1 MYARTKRNASTSI
14 KFFIILQ
21 QAYPAKTKAVEAAIL
36 HSSMLCLSE
45 RLLNR
50 PVMSLRTGQ
59 AIATTTQAIINP
71 DNLKIEGFYCTDRF
85 DKSTLVLL
93 YQDIRDVVAQG
104 IVVNDHDAL
113 TDPKDLVRLKHIFE
127 IDYEVIGKRVVSTSG
142 TRLGKVSDYAVEAE
156 TMYIQK
162 LYVSRSILKD
172 FAGGGLGIARDQVQ
186 EMTDKKII
194 VSDPLESGTVQAGAV
209 A

>member
-1 MYARTKRNASTSI
+1 
-14 KFFIILQ
+14 
-21 QAYPAKTKAVEAAIL
+21 
-36 HSSMLCLSE
+36 MLCLSE

-59 AIATTTQAIINP
+59 PVATTTRAIINP
-71 DNLKIEGFYCTDRF
+71 DNLKIEGFYCVDRF

-93 YQDIRDVVAQG
+93 YQDIRDVLTQG
-104 IVVNDHDAL
+104 IVINDHDVLA
-113 TDPKDLVRLKHIFE
+113 DPDDLVRLKKIMDIDFE
-127 IDYEVIGKRVVSTSG
+127 LPGKRVVSTSG
-142 TRLGKVSDYAVEAE
+142 TRLGKVSDYAVEVE

-162 LYVSRSILKD
+162 LYVARSILKD

-186 EMTDKKII
+186 EITDKKII
-194 VSDPLESGTVQAGAV
+194 VSDPLDSATVRASAV

>member
-1 MYARTKRNASTSI
+1 
-14 KFFIILQ
+14 
-21 QAYPAKTKAVEAAIL
+21 
-36 HSSMLCLSE
+36 
-45 RLLNR
+45 
-50 PVMSLRTGQ
+50 MSLRTGQ